1 MNCRVITGEMNMRCG
16 MKCAVTA
23 GVSMWKWKLQREMEL
38 TGSLQKWASPSSPPA
53 FYRSVVEYF
62 H

>member
-1 MNCRVITGEMNMRCG
+1 MNCRVITGEMNMR
-16 MKCAVTA
+16 KKRAAVA

-38 TGSLQKWASPSSPPA
+38 TGSLQKWASPSPPA
-53 FYRSVVEYF
+53 LYCLIAEYF